1 MKGFRIISKSKDARN
16 RLHVD
21 HTKTRCYHPLPGEEL
36 LPSVAP
42 GNALS
47 PEGGVP
53 GGVLSSLPE
62 SPSDDLCKVQ

>member
-1 MKGFRIISKSKDARN
+1 MLTTQKQDVIPPI
-16 RLHVD
+16 
-21 HTKTRCYHPLPGEEL
+21 PGEEL

-62 SPSDDLCKVQ
+62 SPSDDLCEVH